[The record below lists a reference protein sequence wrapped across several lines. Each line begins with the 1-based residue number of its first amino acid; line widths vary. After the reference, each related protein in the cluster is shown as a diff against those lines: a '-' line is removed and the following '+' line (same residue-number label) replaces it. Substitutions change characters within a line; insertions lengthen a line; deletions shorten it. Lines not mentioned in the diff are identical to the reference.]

1 MKPLSL
7 FRPIMYYNAI
17 LLVINIFLQVFTT
30 TFLGN
35 NAQFISVIQA
45 ILVAARHLHQLQGK
59 QEDKIK
65 NLQGRT
71 VRSGLLR
78 KLILTASSSSL
89 ISTATRLLSKLNKE
103 AADQKDF
110 HNLFI
115 ISDGNFPEVLFKS
128 SSVGVS
134 LNSFFLNS

>member
-1 MKPLSL
+1 M
-7 FRPIMYYNAI
+7 
-17 LLVINIFLQVFTT
+17 
-30 TFLGN
+30 GN

-65 NLQGRT
+65 NLQVRT

-78 KLILTASSSSL
+78 TLILTASSSSL